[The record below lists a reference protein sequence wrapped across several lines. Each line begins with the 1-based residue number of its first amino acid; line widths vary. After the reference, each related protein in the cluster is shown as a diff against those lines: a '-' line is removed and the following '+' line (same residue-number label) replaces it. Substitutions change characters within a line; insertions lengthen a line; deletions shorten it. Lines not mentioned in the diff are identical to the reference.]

1 MSSLDTRI
9 DAMREAMLRRQSA
22 AATAVK
28 VTMPTDMAL
37 GEQLLPGYGMRY
49 RDCVDMMQSE
59 LSDEQ
64 LFRVAYVPFAI
75 AELAWD
81 YAGTVMDIAAVIKD
95 SDTRRLGRA
104 IRKLREEYNQHR
116 FKFIPREYRDGE
128 RENSLLFEANIAKL
142 MQLYTVNV
150 KAEIR
155 RLNPQLD
162 ASYTLM
168 LVALWQF
175 KLVAAALMRYCV
187 IVRNEAE
194 EIMRVG
200 MGSLLP
206 RTFFAAVEL
215 IGHFRGDTQMGD
227 AFMRIYNANVTA
239 LTAKIQQ
246 QKMNKI

>member
-9 DAMREAMLRRQSA
+9 DAMREAMLRRQST

-28 VTMPTDMAL
+28 VAMPTDMAL
-37 GEQLLPGYGMRY
+37 GCHLQPSAGRRY

-59 LSDEQ
+59 LTDEE

-128 RENSLLFEANIAKL
+128 RENSLLFEANISKL

-150 KAEIR
+150 KAEIQ
-155 RLNPQLD
+155 RLNLQLD

-194 EIMRVG
+194 DIMRVG

-215 IGHFRGDTQMGD
+215 IDQFRGDTTMGD

-246 QKMNKI
+246 QKMNKN

>member
-9 DAMREAMLRRQSA
+9 DTMREAMLRRQSA

-59 LSDEQ
+59 LTDEQ

-81 YAGTVMDIAAVIKD
+81 YAATVIDVAATIRD
-95 SDTRRLGRA
+95 SATKRLGRA
-104 IRKLREEYNQHR
+104 IRQLRAEYNQHR

-128 RENSLLFEANIAKL
+128 QANSLLFEEAIGKL
-142 MQLYTVNV
+142 MSLYTSNV
-150 KAEIR
+150 RAEIR
-155 RLNPQLD
+155 RLHPDIDSSAEML
-162 ASYTLM
+162 
-168 LVALWQF
+168 LVAIWQF
-175 KLVAAALMRYCV
+175 KLVSAALMRYCV

-194 EIMRVG
+194 DTMRVG
-200 MGSLLP
+200 MGSILP

-215 IGHFRGDTQMGD
+215 VNQYRGETDMGA

>member
-1 MSSLDTRI
+1 MMPRDTRI

-28 VTMPTDMAL
+28 VMMPTDMAL
-37 GEQLLPGYGMRY
+37 GCHVPTDVSARY
-49 RDCVDMMQSE
+49 NNVVDMMQRD
-59 LSDEQ
+59 LTDEE

-116 FKFIPREYRDGE
+116 FKFIPREYREGE
-128 RENSLLFEANIAKL
+128 SENSLLFEANIAKL

-150 KAEIR
+150 KAEIQ

-215 IGHFRGDTQMGD
+215 IDQFRGDTQMGD
-227 AFMRIYNANVTA
+227 AFMRVYNANVAA
-239 LTAKIQQ
+239 LTAKIRQQ
-246 QKMNKI
+246 QMRKI

>member
-9 DAMREAMLRRQSA
+9 DAMREAMLRRQST

-28 VTMPTDMAL
+28 VAMPADMAL
-37 GEQLLPGYGMRY
+37 GCHRQPSAGRRY

-59 LSDEQ
+59 LTDEE

-128 RENSLLFEANIAKL
+128 RENSLLFEANISKL

-150 KAEIR
+150 KAEIQ
-155 RLNPQLD
+155 RLNLQLD

-194 EIMRVG
+194 DIMRVG

-215 IGHFRGDTQMGD
+215 IDQFRGDTTMGD

-246 QKMNKI
+246 QKMNKN

>member
-1 MSSLDTRI
+1 MMPRDTRI

-37 GEQLLPGYGMRY
+37 GEQLLPGLNMRY

-81 YAGTVMDIAAVIKD
+81 YAGTVMDIAAVIRD

-116 FKFIPREYRDGE
+116 FKFIPREYREGE
-128 RENSLLFEANIAKL
+128 QANSLLFEANIGKL
-142 MQLYTVNV
+142 MSLYTSNV
-150 KAEIR
+150 RAEIR
-155 RLNPQLD
+155 RLYPDIDSSAEML
-162 ASYTLM
+162 

-215 IGHFRGDTQMGD
+215 IDQFRDDTTMGD

-239 LTAKIQQ
+239 LTAKIQH